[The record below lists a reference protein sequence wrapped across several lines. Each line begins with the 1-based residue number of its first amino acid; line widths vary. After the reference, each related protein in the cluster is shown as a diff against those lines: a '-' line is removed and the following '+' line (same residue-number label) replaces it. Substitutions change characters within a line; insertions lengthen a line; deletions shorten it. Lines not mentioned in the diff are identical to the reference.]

1 MMHKKVLAITL
12 GIALTTAATSVFADG
27 LTLNSSGITSPIK
40 VSCNGKPLS
49 SSYELQPNSSIN
61 SIPWGAIYIVFDS
74 QTTLNCTFTLDDTKQ
89 DVVGS
94 AQLDLN
100 VWAGKGEASNVQ
112 CSPAYSVTITPG
124 QNVDTQSMSIS
135 IQKI

>member
-1 MMHKKVLAITL
+1 MMPKKVLAITL
-12 GIALTTAATSVFADG
+12 GIALTTAATSIFADG

-40 VSCNGKPLS
+40 VSCNGKPLPS
-49 SSYELQPNSSIN
+49 SCELQPNSSIN

-100 VWAGKGEASNVQ
+100 VWEGKGEASHVQ
-112 CSPAYSVTITPG
+112 CDPTYSVTITPG